1 MARCQNYGTSVGNIK
16 YSVAYTMC
24 CFSIFNSTMT
34 MILNFCIAFIFSNFF
49 MKLFGK
55 CNIMFD
61 LDVILILFLLKVT
74 FFHFKISHIFCLLF
88 VRLAKFF
95 HTIFSAIQTMLIYII
110 KCPSSLYW
118 IFTRN
123 MFSYFCCWI
132 FFWVIFT
139 VIYFFNEMLNVRINY
154 IPYFMQFHVL
164 IKF

>member
-1 MARCQNYGTSVGNIK
+1 
-16 YSVAYTMC
+16 MC

-49 MKLFGK
+49 MNLFGK

-123 MFSYFCCWI
+123 MFSYFFFFCCCWR
-132 FFWVIFT
+132 FFWVACT
-139 VIYFFNEMLNVRINY
+139 SIYFLNLTFKVTINNVRSFIY
-154 IPYFMQFHVL
+154 LHIL
-164 IKF
+164 SKF